1 MAGSRAQFVWGRGGF
16 FPARRAVRELLSFG
30 SWVTISNIVG
40 PLMIY
45 FDRFVIGALLTMTA
59 VAYYTTPFDVV
70 TRFTII
76 SG

>member
-1 MAGSRAQFVWGRGGF
+1 
-16 FPARRAVRELLSFG
+16 
-30 SWVTISNIVG
+30 
-40 PLMIY
+40 MIY